1 MFEKIVNDPGEVGQR
16 RIRQVFQ
23 HIITMKSVKG
33 SIVFI
38 TFLQR
43 QSNALVARRR
53 GDCSSGSCLEMSHL
67 GFLSPKEEERRR
79 KWKFLKESEGRLA
92 EFGEFACQQSE
103 TLVPPLLTRTLS
115 SPWISRN
122 STLPNRYGLS
132 LGYLKLSRLEL
143 TNHFFVGSH
152 D

>member
-1 MFEKIVNDPGEVGQR
+1 MSVRVRIAIQFDMFEKIVNNPGEVGQS
-16 RIRQVFQ
+16 RIIQVFQ

-53 GDCSSGSCLEMSHL
+53 GHCSSGGCIEMSHL

-92 EFGEFACQQSE
+92 EFGDFACQQSE
-103 TLVPPLLTRTLS
+103 TLVPRSSHELFLRHGFLATQPCRTGMVLA
-115 SPWISRN
+115 
-122 STLPNRYGLS
+122 
-132 LGYLKLSRLEL
+132 
-143 TNHFFVGSH
+143 
-152 D
+152 